1 MLLEFMWSKPPR
13 RSTNTGDTLATQR
26 EAITAQQPEAIAF
39 QQDTRA
45 DGLTAKT
52 LFASEIM
59 AANKAWTEKEVSLRI
74 SFKHIYIFSFNV
86 LKHPITLVLD
96 II

>member
-45 DGLTAKT
+45 DGLTSKT

-59 AANKAWTEKEVSLRI
+59 AANKAWMEKEVSLRI
-74 SFKHIYIFSFNV
+74 SLNIYVFFYVWKH
-86 LKHPITLVLD
+86 LTTLVVDVFKL
-96 II
+96 